1 VRAASVLADF
11 LARHKKIGIDTSLFI
26 FQIEGNPRYSAL
38 VHPVFLWLLKPGSQ
52 GVTST
57 ITMLELLVQPYRR
70 GDIDSVNRFYA
81 LLSTYPHLEW
91 IEPTLAIADRAAR
104 LRAEHNL
111 RTADALQI
119 AAALDAGAGGFIS
132 NDLAFRKVGGLKILV
147 MEELIRP

>member
-1 VRAASVLADF
+1 MRAENVLADF
-11 LARHKKIGIDTSLFI
+11 LARQKKIGIDTSLFI

-57 ITMLELLVQPYRR
+57 ITMLELLVRPYRR

-81 LLSTYPHLEW
+81 LLSTFPHLEW

-104 LRAEHNL
+104 LRAEHHL

-119 AAALDAGAGGFIS
+119 AATLDAGAGGFIS
-132 NDLAFRKVGGLKILV
+132 NDLPFRKVSGL
-147 MEELIRP
+147 EQR